1 MKKTK
6 LSTIRS
12 VFFPSNFEEKYK
24 YLANNGS
31 DFYGDLFEIVCPIIL
46 TMDYEAKPKW
56 CPRWFLRLLHEY
68 SNSNLKDKLTKGI
81 RYNNV
86 TLGSYHSLQISI
98 EGPQYIHDLV
108 VAIENSFYIREYRL
122 DLIDQIKKLDPESKV
137 RWENLDMLEDILK
150 KLRKEKSLNKY
161 TDLPK

>member
-24 YLANNGS
+24 YLANNES
-31 DFYGDLFEIVCPIIL
+31 DFYGDLFEILCPIIL

-108 VAIENSFYIREYRL
+108 VAIEKSFYVRQYRL
-122 DLIDQIKKLDPESKV
+122 DLMDQIKKLDPN
-137 RWENLDMLEDILK
+137 WDIQYANLNRLEDILK
-150 KLRKEKSLNKY
+150 RLRKENSLNKY